1 MLNFLK
7 LCINEFV
14 KVVKKTSAKILILLS
29 ILAIFA
35 SVGITYIN
43 ISEEKELDTYYDES
57 WKKVGASN
65 IESFKGERETLLS
78 NEKVTSENIEKIAS
92 LDAKIEMYEYAVNND
107 IALTSFKSLT
117 WRAKLVNEIIDE
129 KTKLNILKATHVNSD
144 EKINL
149 EKRVNKLCLI
159 LENKDFNSYVDNK
172 IENLKTDL
180 DSGKIDNKTYEDS
193 LYIANLTKK
202 YEVGKN
208 EEKKDYKEALLQ
220 EIETAKESLR
230 SGINGKTGDLL
241 TQSNIDK
248 LNDDIL
254 IYEYKIEND
263 ILPSQDGLGNI
274 KNFRSFYNNLS
285 EVFSMAV
292 VALFIIIVAGSAISQ
307 EISNG
312 TIKFL
317 TITPYKRW
325 KILLA
330 KLLNIIFI
338 IVILT
343 IILSLISILVG
354 NIFFSKYTPEPYL
367 YVSNGVVHSIS
378 YIPYEILKFL
388 SFAVDVFIF
397 GLLSFMLSTVSR
409 NTALSVSVGIG
420 LYMGSGIITGMINMF
435 LSSEWLMFN
444 PLNSIGI
451 TEKIFVNATNFM
463 GLGFPKLDL
472 SLQFCLITL
481 IICCILMMVTA
492 FDSFRKRELVK

>member
-1 MLNFLK
+1 MTNFFK
-7 LCINEFV
+7 LCINEFI
-14 KVVKKTSAKILILLS
+14 KVTKKTSTKILIILS
-29 ILAIFA
+29 VLAIFVA
-35 SVGITYIN
+35 VGFTYIA
-43 ISEEKELDTYYDES
+43 ISQTKSMNTYHDET
-57 WKKVGASN
+57 WKRVGTSN
-65 IESFKGERETLLS
+65 IESFKGERDTLLNS
-78 NEKVTSENIEKIAS
+78 EKITSENIEKVAN
-92 LDAKIEMYEYAVNND
+92 LDAKIEMYEYAVNNN
-107 IALTSFKSLT
+107 ISLLNYSSLT

-129 KTKLNILKATHVNSD
+129 KTSLNILNASFVNSN
-144 EKINL
+144 EKTIL
-149 EKRVNKLCLI
+149 ESRINKLFTI
-159 LENKDFNSYVDNK
+159 LENSDFNSYVDSK
-172 IENLKTDL
+172 IQNLKLDL
-180 DSGKIDNKTYEDS
+180 DSGKIDKQTYEDS
-193 LYIANLTKK
+193 IYIANLTKK
-202 YEVGKN
+202 YEIGKD
-208 EEKKDYKEALLQ
+208 EEKEDYKESILQ
-220 EIETAKESLR
+220 EIERAKESLR
-230 SGINGKTGDLL
+230 SGVNSKTGELL
-241 TQSNIDK
+241 TQDSINK

-254 IYEYKIEND
+254 INEYRIEND
-263 ILPSQDGLGNI
+263 ILPSENSAGNI
-274 KNFRSFYNNLS
+274 ENFRSFYNNMS

-330 KLLNIIFI
+330 NLLNIIFI

-343 IILSLISILVG
+343 IILSIISILVG

-367 YVSNGVVHSIS
+367 YVSNGVVHQIN
-378 YIPYEILKFL
+378 YIQYEILKFL

-463 GLGFPKLDL
+463 VLGFPKLDL
-472 SLQFCLITL
+472 SLKFCLITL
-481 IICCILMMVTA
+481 IICCILMIATA